1 MKRTCLV
8 ILAAAGLGLI
18 GPPAA
23 RAQLNTASAIRG
35 EVKDESGQPLVGVDV
50 ELDFKG
56 ESRVKILKK
65 TVTNKKGGYIYS
77 GLPPGPWVFTFRKA
91 GYKTVQVNSSI
102 SLGGISDIPP
112 VTMVA
117 GADATAGGDTAGIK
131 PPVAPGQSPDKS
143 KALAD
148 KYTQGMTL
156 MKAGSYPE
164 GEALMN
170 EVLAVVPGFAAAH
183 QALAVAYAT
192 QGKTAEAEASYR
204 KVIELAPEEP
214 SAYLSLANFLAK
226 QNKYDDAFTLL
237 QEAAPKFAQ
246 NGLMQFALGA
256 AAFNTGKSDEA
267 QAAFQKAIELD
278 PSNAEPLFYLGS
290 LAVSRSDSKQAIEY
304 LEKYAAS
311 APATAAN
318 VPAAKAILDSLKKK

>member
-8 ILAAAGLGLI
+8 ILAAACLALV
-18 GPPAA
+18 GPPSA

-35 EVKDESGQPLVGVDV
+35 EVKDESGQPLVGVEV

-65 TVTNKKGGYIYS
+65 TLTNKKGGYIYS

-102 SLGGISDIPP
+102 SLGGISEIPP
-112 VTMVA
+112 VTMVP
-117 GADATAGGDTAGIK
+117 GADATAGGDTTGIK
-131 PPVAPGQSPDKS
+131 APVAPGQSPDKS

-156 MKAGSYPE
+156 LKAGSYAE

-170 EVLAVVPGFAAAH
+170 EVLAVVPGFAPAH
-183 QALAVAYAT
+183 QALATAYAT
-192 QGKTAEAEASYR
+192 QGNVAAAEASYR
-204 KVIELAPEEP
+204 KVIEFAPEDA
-214 SAYLSLANFLAK
+214 SGYLSLANFMAK
-226 QNKYDDAFTLL
+226 QNKYEDAFKLL
-237 QEAAPKFAQ
+237 QDASPQFAQ

-256 AAFNTGKSDEA
+256 AAFNLNKSDEA
-267 QAAFQKAIELD
+267 QAAFLKALEIS
-278 PSNAEPLFYLGS
+278 PANAEPLFYLGS
-290 LAVSRSDSKQAIEY
+290 LAVSRNDTKQAIEY
-304 LEKYAAS
+304 LEKYAAT